1 MYYNYIYIHNSE
13 PVCVNM
19 HIYMSIWKIK
29 VSISLFTM
37 EIRSP
42 KRLSRSRLR
51 SCDSRRRIGERGGA
65 PFVASGY
72 D

>member
-1 MYYNYIYIHNSE
+1 
-13 PVCVNM
+13 
-19 HIYMSIWKIK
+19 
-29 VSISLFTM
+29 LFTM